1 MYRIRK
7 SWEDSKSQ
15 VGAYSVLENAKK
27 ACDKAGKDYKV
38 YNAKGEQV
46 YPDKKPDASKVDTS
60 AADPKV
66 IWDFLKAKGLNDY
79 GIAGLMGNLYV
90 ESGFKPTN
98 LQNTYEKKLGMNDA
112 EYTASVDAGLY
123 DNFVKDSAGY
133 GLAQWT
139 YWSRKKA
146 MLEFHQAAKKSIGDL
161 QTQLA
166 FLVKELSESY
176 KSVWTVLKTAKTVA
190 EASNAVLLQFE
201 RPADQSS
208 TV

>member
-1 MYRIRK
+1 MGMT
-7 SWEDSKSQ
+7 DA
-15 VGAYSVLENAKK
+15 GA
-27 ACDKAGKDYKV
+27 
-38 YNAKGEQV
+38 
-46 YPDKKPDASKVDTS
+46 
-60 AADPKV
+60 
-66 IWDFLKAKGLNDY
+66 
-79 GIAGLMGNLYV
+79 AGLMGNLEAESSLMFNNAESYV
-90 ESGFKPTN
+90 NDYT
-98 LQNTYEKKLGMNDA
+98 GMTDA
-112 EYTASVDAGLY
+112 EYTAAVDSGVIDKNTFLHPKGGKSQY
-123 DNFVKDSAGY
+123 GY